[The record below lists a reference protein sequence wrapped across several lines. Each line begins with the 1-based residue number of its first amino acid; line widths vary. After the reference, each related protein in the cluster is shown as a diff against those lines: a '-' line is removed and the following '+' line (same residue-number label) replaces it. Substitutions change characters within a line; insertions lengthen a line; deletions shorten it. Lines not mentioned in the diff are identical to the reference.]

1 MLTSEKYYIK
11 IVLSSKNLDSTIW
24 IGDRMVKKLIEIGIL
39 FDFYGK
45 LLSERQYT
53 SIELYYIYDLS
64 LAEIGDELGIS
75 RQGVYDTLKRA
86 EQNLYEYENVLGLV
100 NKFNYNVK
108 EIEKIAKIT
117 EEIEKESKNI
127 NNQTILER
135 SKELRKIV
143 KKIID
148 NSQEVVD

>member
-1 MLTSEKYYIK
+1 
-11 IVLSSKNLDSTIW
+11 
-24 IGDRMVKKLIEIGIL
+24 IL

-143 KKIID
+143 
-148 NSQEVVD
+148 